1 MSRRFRQHQ
10 IHLTFILVMMVAMLS
25 SLLPPQVAQAV
36 GPGGKTYT
44 LNADFDLG
52 TLVGVNDTAVA
63 DQLQLNGSGGAFNFI
78 WIAASARNTIIK
90 INTDTGAILGEYRSA
105 PDGMQKNPSRTTVDA
120 NGNVWASNRNEAG
133 FVAAGA
139 IAPGVPAAGGGMG
152 SVLRIGLKENNQC
165 QDRNGNGVIDTSTGL
180 SDIKAWTNA
189 GGVNSLGGVST
200 AADEC
205 IINYTRV
212 NGTNTRHV
220 SMDKFNNVWVGGL
233 GDRQFDKLDGVT
245 GQIVRQENSVGFGG
259 YGGLIDGNM
268 VVWSA
273 QPLLMWPTANP
284 LTGANGDPVPGGN
297 NNIGPL
303 LAGTNWAGQGGD
315 SYGLCIDPS
324 GNVWNTQLS
333 GNLIHKYSPAGVHL
347 GAFPYGSSNAQGC
360 AVDKNGDVW
369 VAHSLFSATTV
380 GHLKNNG
387 TFVGNVS
394 LPGGNGPTGV
404 SVDAKGKVWS
414 ANINSSN
421 ASRINPALGP
431 IGGDLVTPI
440 GAVDL
445 TVSLGAGAGP
455 YNYSDMTGSSNL
467 AAPSNGSWTIVHN
480 TLIVGAEWGKVSWT
494 ASTPG
499 DSSITVTAASS
510 ADGVTF
516 GPPETATN
524 GGDLSV
530 ANGQYL
536 KVIVS
541 FKRASTG
548 ESPIL
553 FDLTIEPTG
562 NKPPDCSKA
571 SPSVAQLWPPNHKF
585 WPISILGVT
594 DPDGDPISILISS
607 IRQDEPVNGVA
618 DGDTSPDGMGVGTST
633 AQVRAERAGNPK
645 VPGNGRVYHIGFK
658 ASDGQGGACSGVVNV
673 GVSHDQGQGVLP
685 VDDGPLYDSTTP

>member
-1 MSRRFRQHQ
+1 MVNIRVALS
-10 IHLTFILVMMVAMLS
+10 LVLAMATLLS
-25 SLLPPQVAQAV
+25 GAPFGPQANATS
-36 GPGGKTYT
+36 PGTPATYT
-44 LNADFDLG
+44 LNADFDQG
-52 TLVGVNDTAVA
+52 TLVGINHTAVP

-78 WIAASARNTIIK
+78 WIAASARGTIIK

-105 PDGMQKNPSRTTVDA
+105 PDGMARNPSRTTVDA

-133 FVAAGA
+133 VVAAGA

-220 SMDKFNNVWVGGL
+220 SVDKFNNVWVGGL

-245 GQIVRQENSVGFGG
+245 GQIVRQENSVGYGG

-315 SYGLCIDPS
+315 SYGLCIDPT

-333 GNLIHKYSPAGVHL
+333 GNLIRKYSPAGVHL
-347 GAFPYGSSNAQGC
+347 GAFAHGDDNAQGC

-380 GHLKNNG
+380 GHLKNDG
-387 TFVGNVS
+387 TFVGNVA
-394 LPGGNGPTGV
+394 LPTGNGPTGV

-414 ANINSSN
+414 ANINSNN
-421 ASRINPALGP
+421 ASRIDPALNGG
-431 IGGDLVTPI
+431 IGG
-440 GAVDL
+440 VDL
-445 TVSLGAGAGP
+445 EVSLGAGAGP
-455 YNYSDMTGSSNL
+455 YNYSDMTGSSTL
-467 AAPSNGSWTIVHN
+467 AAPGNGSWTVVHD
-480 TLIVGAEWGKVSWT
+480 TTIPGVEWGRVSWNGT
-494 ASTPG
+494 TPG
-499 DSSITVTAASS
+499 DSTLTVTAASS
-510 ADGVTF
+510 ADGIIF

-530 ANGQYL
+530 ANGRYL

-553 FDLTIEPTG
+553 FDLTISA
-562 NKPPDCSKA
+562 NRPPDCSA
-571 SPSVAQLWPPNHKF
+571 AAANPGIIWPPNHKLV
-585 WPISILGVT
+585 PVSVVGVT
-594 DPDGDPISILISS
+594 DPDGDAVTITITS

-618 DGDTSPDGMGVGTST
+618 DGDTSPDGTGVGSST
-633 AQVRAERAGNPK
+633 AQVRAERAGSPK

-658 ASDGQGGACSGVVNV
+658 AIDGKGGACSGIVKV
-673 GVSHDQGQGVLP
+673 GVPHDQGQGDVP
-685 VDDGPLYDSTTP
+685 VDGGPLYDSTLP